1 MADCE
6 VLDIVREIHGI
17 DDCLCVAIFVETYS
31 HMETMNNQLC
41 RHGKTANLAA
51 RINQSRLNVKSAGL
65 GKEFESRFLDP
76 HGVSTLSIKLYP
88 I

>member
-17 DDCLCVAIFVETYS
+17 DDCLCVGILVGTYS
-31 HMETMNNQLC
+31 HMETMNDRLC
-41 RHGKTANLAA
+41 RHGKTANLAEGF
-51 RINQSRLNVKSAGL
+51 NQSLLNGKSAGIW
-65 GKEFESRFLDP
+65 KEFESRFLGP